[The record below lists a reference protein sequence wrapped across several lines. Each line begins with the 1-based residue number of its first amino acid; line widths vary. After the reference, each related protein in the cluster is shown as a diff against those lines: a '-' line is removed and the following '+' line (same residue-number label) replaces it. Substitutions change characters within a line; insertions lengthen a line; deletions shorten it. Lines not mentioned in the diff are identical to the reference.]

1 MTVKLVNKNKK
12 TNNCGAGRMSEN
24 IHPFYILQKTMIA
37 ILKKELWSY
46 FGNWSAWV
54 IIAAFSLIATL
65 FLFFFDNDSNIFEIG
80 MASLQSYFVL
90 VPWLLMFI
98 IPALSMKTFAEE
110 QQTGTLN
117 WLFSQPLKV
126 SELVT
131 GKFLSVWI
139 VGILCLIPSLIYLY
153 TVYVLGVPAG
163 NIDLGM
169 TFGSY
174 LGLIMLIAAF
184 SAVGILASSLSQNQ
198 IMAYLLGVFM
208 CFIMYFGIEQLAS
221 YKLLGGVDFILQ
233 NIGFYQHFL
242 GFTRGL
248 IDGKDVAY
256 FILVIGASL
265 VLSNHFINKK
275 K

>member
-1 MTVKLVNKNKK
+1 M
-12 TNNCGAGRMSEN
+12 
-24 IHPFYILQKTMIA
+24 FA

-46 FGNWSAWV
+46 FGNWSAWL
-54 IIAAFSLIATL
+54 IIAAFSLITTL
-65 FLFFFDNDSNIFEIG
+65 FLFFFENDSNIFEIG
-80 MASLQSYFVL
+80 LASLQSYFVL

-98 IPALSMKTFAEE
+98 VPALSMKTFAEE
-110 QQTGTLN
+110 QQTGTLH
-117 WLFSQPLKV
+117 WLFSQPLHV
-126 SELVT
+126 HSLVL
-131 GKFLSVWI
+131 GKFFSVWF

-153 TVYVLGVPAG
+153 TVYVLGVPEG

-174 LGLIMLIAAF
+174 IGLIILIAAF
-184 SAVGILASSLSQNQ
+184 SGIGILASSISQNQ

-233 NIGFYQHFL
+233 NLGFYQHFL

-248 IDGKDVAY
+248 IDAKDLAY
-256 FILVIGASL
+256 FVFIIGAAL
-265 VLSNHFINKK
+265 LLSNHFINKK

>member
-1 MTVKLVNKNKK
+1 
-12 TNNCGAGRMSEN
+12 
-24 IHPFYILQKTMIA
+24 MIA

-54 IIAAFSLIATL
+54 IIAAFSLIGTL

-80 MASLQSYFVL
+80 AASLQSYFVL

-139 VGILCLIPSLIYLY
+139 VGILCLIPSLVYLY
-153 TVYVLGVPAG
+153 TVYVLGVPEG

-169 TFGSY
+169 TLGSY
-174 LGLIMLIAAF
+174 IGLIILIAAF
-184 SAVGILASSLSQNQ
+184 SGIGILASSLSQNQ

-208 CFIMYFGIEQLAS
+208 CFGIEQLAS
-221 YKLLGGVDFILQ
+221 YKLLGGADFILQ

-248 IDGKDVAY
+248 IDVKDVAY
-256 FILVIGASL
+256 FILVISASL